1 MVLFSNV
8 FIFLPPIGLDMDEDK
23 IEIVVYY
30 SAFWILYNIGFAM
43 SNTNYLAMIPE
54 LCDSEEARMSLTL
67 IRNSMVNCTSILAYI
82 AALIVFNSGKLRYD
96 PLLIRCLHCKIVH
109 ITRYLILLV
118 YLIFMQSWVEDS
130 GGGEEERYRNLMLMC
145 SSVGF
150 ISSMVFHV
158 LVKDTGKFDL
168 EVFRII
174 LL

>member
-1 MVLFSNV
+1 M
-8 FIFLPPIGLDMDEDK
+8 
-23 IEIVVYY
+23 
-30 SAFWILYNIGFAM
+30 WIC
-43 SNTNYLAMIPE
+43 NTYG
-54 LCDSEEARMSLTL
+54 RRKVKHKSLSTL
-67 IRNSMVNCTSILAYI
+67 IICLFYVKVLNSKDSTRKPI
-82 AALIVFNSGKLRYD
+82 KLGFKFIS
-96 PLLIRCLHCKIVH
+96 LG
-109 ITRYLILLV
+109 YLILLV